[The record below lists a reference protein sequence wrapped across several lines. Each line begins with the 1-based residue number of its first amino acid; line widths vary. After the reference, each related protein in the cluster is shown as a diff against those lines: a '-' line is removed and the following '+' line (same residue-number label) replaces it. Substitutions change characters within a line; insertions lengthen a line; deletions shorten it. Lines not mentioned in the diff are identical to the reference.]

1 MAGGLFGRP
10 FVLNVKCIVFALI
23 LMAVF
28 LYKPNFS
35 SNFFLYGTLF
45 IIFVL
50 AYVSMAWYDYYYDCR
65 IDPLKRGQ
73 ISLTGLFKPEAHI
86 PEKQE
91 QYVEQPIDTSRK
103 HTLIYMSHIIIIV
116 PILAYIVVYQN
127 KVDPFIYPLLGALA
141 VFTLLYHSGALITQ
155 SHVIQKVEIE

>member
-1 MAGGLFGRP
+1 M
-10 FVLNVKCIVFALI
+10 
-23 LMAVF
+23 
-28 LYKPNFS
+28 
-35 SNFFLYGTLF
+35 
-45 IIFVL
+45 
-50 AYVSMAWYDYYYDCR
+50 
-65 IDPLKRGQ
+65 
-73 ISLTGLFKPEAHI
+73 

-116 PILAYIVVYQN
+116 PILAYVVVYQN

-155 SHVIQKVEIE
+155 SHVIQNK